1 MPSNP
6 TAQSDAFRLALSA
19 PPLSAPGRER
29 CGKQMVL
36 NDIERKRIEKIVDAH
51 VQKHRPAPH
60 IRPELDI
67 GFRVSGQSV
76 EIFEIRPRWKEPK
89 VKMEHPVAKA
99 TYIRSQDLWK
109 IFWMRSD
116 LKWHGYEPLPAVGS
130 IEKFLAVVEKDE
142 HACFWG

>member
-1 MPSNP
+1 M
-6 TAQSDAFRLALSA
+6 A
-19 PPLSAPGRER
+19 
-29 CGKQMVL
+29 L

-51 VQKHRPAPH
+51 IQKHRPAPH

-67 GFRVSGQSV
+67 GYRVSGQSV

-99 TYIRSQDLWK
+99 TFVRNKALWK
-109 IFWMRSD
+109 IFWMRAD

-130 IEKFLAVVEKDE
+130 IEKFLAAVEKDE
-142 HACFWG
+142 YACFWG